1 MNSPSQQRTIDEF
14 YEWAENVMMYG
25 TKEANLIK
33 KRKNMKPYIMS
44 IDVSSIPEG
53 MSLSRFL
60 DAVKISKMPNL
71 FTEDQLVSFGNY
83 LLSDKRQDL
92 INSLPNTSIEDRVEA
107 EIRVSDADVANWKG
121 GNIDW
126 STIPLLEE

>member
-1 MNSPSQQRTIDEF
+1 
-14 YEWAENVMMYG
+14 
-25 TKEANLIK
+25 
-33 KRKNMKPYIMS
+33 MKPYIMS